1 MESFSTRLEAHASV
15 VDASR
20 MVISSGRD
28 RSLHIGTTFCD
39 LKFSRMDIDNHSLIN
54 QSSSNTENGRKEISF
69 GENRKGSEP
78 SSSSV
83 STNTSQTFMEEER
96 ENAIDDVSE
105 ANLHLTEHQSR
116 SQTRNNKLSDPLC
129 VHNCNDRLPP
139 LETEQQ
145 FRTAVTRCARGGDS
159 MERNSSHVDT
169 GVARDV
175 PNISPLMLK
184 TKPVIISSSP
194 VMKTSSSTKAKGV
207 EGRRTAT
214 EVDAFFTRLS
224 TPKCIKGKVSK
235 EKKIGDRVQQVSVAQ
250 RRRYEATKGLSVN
263 VVRTRS
269 NSAVRS
275 GSHCSGV
282 GK

>member
-1 MESFSTRLEAHASV
+1 
-15 VDASR
+15 
-20 MVISSGRD
+20 
-28 RSLHIGTTFCD
+28 
-39 LKFSRMDIDNHSLIN
+39 MDIDNHSLIN

-224 TPKCIKGKVSK
+224 TPKCIKGSLTFFRLSSIKYLQFVNIVWSCNKLFLLLGKVSK